1 MRISDWSSDVCSS
14 DLLPARTSTGRRA
27 AQFTASFS
35 ALPALKAGFFAAA
48 IWISSPVRGLRPV
61 RAARARTSKVPK
73 PIRLTLSPAFR
84 APVIEP
90 TTASSARPA
99 SALDRP
105 ELAAKRSEEHQSEL
119 QSLQRISHAGFV
131 LNK

>member
-61 RAARARTSKVPK
+61 RAATARTAQGPT
-73 PIRLTLSPAFR
+73 PLRLTLPPDFR
-84 APVIEP
+84 APR
-90 TTASSARPA
+90 SAPA
-99 SALDRP
+99 THTQGQH
-105 ELAAKRSEEHQSEL
+105 EERREGEKG
-119 QSLQRISHAGFV
+119 REIGGYCV
-131 LNK
+131 RT